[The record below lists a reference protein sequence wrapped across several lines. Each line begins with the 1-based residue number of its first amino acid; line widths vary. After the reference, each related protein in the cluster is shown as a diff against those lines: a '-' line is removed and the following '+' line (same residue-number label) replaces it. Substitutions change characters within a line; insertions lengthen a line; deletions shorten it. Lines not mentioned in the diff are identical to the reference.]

1 MNRAAK
7 HSGKH
12 RQLIRDISKKV
23 NRGRYAWAKPYN
35 DLNIKNVDT
44 GLGKGFKY
52 SPIFIKCFAE
62 TMIELTGYRSKDY
75 VIAEKKTQTKHI
87 PKVTVWHHAWAEK
100 DGKYLMPLVDF
111 EEHKKTCPHAGGC
124 KLWLLNTKKRSKY
137 LSNKK
142 MQDYGKVGDY
152 SDIPLFY
159 SVDDTERDFFQ
170 KDYVSKR
177 TLSTVKR
184 KKARLC
190 GVDMYGNLL
199 YKNNKNIYFWDHEN
213 NVLILLN
220 DKRLRG

>member
-1 MNRAAK
+1 MNRVAK

-35 DLNIKNVDT
+35 DPNIKNVDT

-87 PKVTVWHHAWAEK
+87 PKVTVWHHAWDEK
-100 DGKYLMPLVDF
+100 DGKYLMQLVDF
-111 EEHKKTCPHAGGC
+111 NEHKKTCPHAGGC

-142 MQDYGKVGDY
+142 MQDYGKVGDN

-170 KDYVSKR
+170 NGYVSKR
-177 TLSTVKR
+177 TLSTVRR

-199 YKNNKNIYFWDHEN
+199 YKNNKNIYFWDHES

-220 DKRLRG
+220 DKRLRS

>member
-35 DLNIKNVDT
+35 DPNIKNVDT

-87 PKVTVWHHAWAEK
+87 PKVTVWHHAWDEK
-100 DGKYLMPLVDF
+100 DGKYLMQLVDF

-124 KLWLLNTKKRSKY
+124 KLWLQNTKKKLRYSSYNAIHSSKN
-137 LSNKK
+137 S
-142 MQDYGKVGDY
+142 GDY
-152 SDIPLFY
+152 SDLPSFY
-159 SVDDTERDFFQ
+159 SVESTESDFYQ
-170 KDYVSKR
+170 KGYVSKR
-177 TLSTVKR
+177 TLSVIGK
-184 KKARLC
+184 KKAQLV

-199 YKNNKNIYFWDHEN
+199 YKNAKNLYFWDHESDSL
-213 NVLILLN
+213 VLLN
-220 DKRLRG
+220 RIKR

>member
-12 RQLIRDISKKV
+12 RQLIRGISKKV

-35 DLNIKNVDT
+35 DSNIKNVDT

-87 PKVTVWHHAWAEK
+87 PKVTVWHHAWDEK
-100 DGKYLMPLVDF
+100 DGKYLMQLVDF

-124 KLWLLNTKKRSKY
+124 KLWLQNTKKKLRYSSYNAIHSSKN
-137 LSNKK
+137 S
-142 MQDYGKVGDY
+142 GDY
-152 SDIPLFY
+152 SDLPSFY
-159 SVDDTERDFFQ
+159 SVESTESDFYQ
-170 KDYVSKR
+170 KGYVSKR
-177 TLSTVKR
+177 TLSVIGK
-184 KKARLC
+184 KKAQLV

-199 YKNNKNIYFWDHEN
+199 YKNAKNLYFWDHESDSL
-213 NVLILLN
+213 VLLN
-220 DKRLRG
+220 RIKR

>member
-1 MNRAAK
+1 M
-7 HSGKH
+7 
-12 RQLIRDISKKV
+12 Q
-23 NRGRYAWAKPYN
+23 
-35 DLNIKNVDT
+35 
-44 GLGKGFKY
+44 
-52 SPIFIKCFAE
+52 
-62 TMIELTGYRSKDY
+62 
-75 VIAEKKTQTKHI
+75 
-87 PKVTVWHHAWAEK
+87 
-100 DGKYLMPLVDF
+100 LVDF
-111 EEHKKTCPHAGGC
+111 NEHKKTCPHAGGC

-170 KDYVSKR
+170 NGYVSKR
-177 TLSTVKR
+177 TLSTVRR

-199 YKNNKNIYFWDHEN
+199 YKNNKNIYFWDHES